1 MACVVWYRAQ
11 RIEEEEKELDDM
23 EETIMFLHQSIMES
37 HRTLQKYLTR
47 SSETRKRIHAVH

>member
-1 MACVVWYRAQ
+1 
-11 RIEEEEKELDDM
+11 M

-47 SSETRKRIHAVH
+47 SSETRKRIHAVHLFCRPLTLTVHSERMLRA